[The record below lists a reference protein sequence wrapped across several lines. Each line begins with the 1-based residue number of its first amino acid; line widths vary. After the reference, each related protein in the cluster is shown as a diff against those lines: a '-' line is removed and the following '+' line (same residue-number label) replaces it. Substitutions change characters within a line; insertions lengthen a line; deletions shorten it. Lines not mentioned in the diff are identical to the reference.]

1 MPISPKAS
9 WTSFNLESGI
19 IASIFFIIKF
29 VDLLLGR
36 RKLPSGATVP
46 FASAIPMGKSFGE
59 IFYGREK
66 AL

>member
-29 VDLLLGR
+29 VGLFLVR

-59 IFYGREK
+59 IFCEREET
-66 AL
+66 L